1 MSDFEHAIQE
11 AQKLAA
17 TAEGR
22 QLAKLLQQLGG
33 PDLQQAMDSAAAG
46 DLAQAQKAIMALM
59 KDPEARKLLQQLG
72 GSHGK

>member
-11 AQKLAA
+11 AKKLAA

-46 DLAQAQKAIMALM
+46 DLTQAQKAIMALM
-59 KDPEARKLLQQLG
+59 KDPAARKLLQQLG
-72 GSHGK
+72 GTHGK

>member
-11 AQKLAA
+11 AKKLAA
-17 TAEGR
+17 TAEGQ

-72 GSHGK
+72 GTHGK

>member
-11 AQKLAA
+11 AKKLAA

-46 DLAQAQKAIMALM
+46 DLTQAQKAIMALM

-72 GSHGK
+72 GTHGK

>member
-11 AQKLAA
+11 AKKLAA
-17 TAEGR
+17 TAEGQ

-33 PDLQQAMDSAAAG
+33 PNIQQAMDRAAAG
-46 DLAQAQKAIMALM
+46 DLSQAQQAITALL

-72 GSHGK
+72 GTHGK

>member
-11 AQKLAA
+11 AKKLAA
-17 TAEGR
+17 TAEGQ

-33 PDLQQAMDSAAAG
+33 PNLQQAMDGAAAG
-46 DLAQAQKAIMALM
+46 DLSQAQKAIMTLM
-59 KDPEARKLLQQLG
+59 KDPQARKLLEQLG